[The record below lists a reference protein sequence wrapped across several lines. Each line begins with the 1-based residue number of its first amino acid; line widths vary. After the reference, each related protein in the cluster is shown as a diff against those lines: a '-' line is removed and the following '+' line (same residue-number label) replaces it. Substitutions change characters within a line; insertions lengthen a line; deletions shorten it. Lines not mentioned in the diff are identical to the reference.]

1 MTKRFEHYLYSLKN
15 KKIAVLGMG
24 ISNRPLVDFFYENDI
39 YPDLFDKN
47 EDEALHKKYHIPGKN
62 RVFLGHDYMSYC
74 KGYDLIFKTPSMRP
88 DLPELIAERERGAK
102 ITSEINEFLKF
113 CPCKTFGITG
123 SDGKSTTTT
132 IIAKMLEAEGYK
144 VWLGGNLGT
153 PLFNCLPKIK
163 EDHMAVL
170 ELSSFQLMTTEV
182 SPNVAVIT
190 NITPNHLDI
199 HKDFDEYIQAKKNIL
214 RYQKKNDKAVLNL
227 DNKITKEFY
236 EDYEN
241 EAIGFCKHQDCV
253 SCICYVDGVICKID
267 KMHNRMVLLEAD
279 RIRLPGIH
287 NIENYMAACGAVLD
301 DVCINSIQSV
311 AYSFKGVEHRRE
323 EVRTVNGR
331 TFYNDSIASSP
342 TRTKATL
349 STFKNKVILIAGGK
363 DKKNDYSIVAEDLC
377 NKVKVLI
384 LTGQTAQAIEDAV
397 KRYMEEN
404 RIEGPKIYRFDDF
417 EKAVRFSYEISEP
430 GDEIL
435 LSPASTSFD
444 RFKNFEERGNYFKE
458 IVEKLS

>member
-1 MTKRFEHYLYSLKN
+1 MTKRFNQYINSLKD

-24 ISNRPLVDFFYENDI
+24 ISNRPLVDFFMEKEI

-47 EDEALHKKYHIPGKN
+47 INDELTSQYYFPGKN
-62 RVFLGHDYMSYC
+62 ILHFGEDYMSYV
-74 KGYDLIFKTPSMRP
+74 KGYDVIFKTPSMRP
-88 DLPELIAERERGAK
+88 DLPELLDEQERGAI
-102 ITSEINEFLKF
+102 ITSEMNEFLRF

-170 ELSSFQLMTTEV
+170 ELSSFQLMTMEI
-182 SPNVAVIT
+182 SPDVAVIT

-199 HKDFDEYIQAKKNIL
+199 HKDYEEYIEAKRNIL
-214 RYQKKNDKAVLNL
+214 RYQKANGKAVLNL
-227 DNKITKEFY
+227 DNKLTAKFYDEYDKE
-236 EDYEN
+236 
-241 EAIGFCKHQDCV
+241 ALGFCKGRSCV
-253 SCICYVDGVICKID
+253 SCICYINDVVCKID
-267 KMHNRMVLLEAD
+267 KMEKQTVLLETNK
-279 RIRLPGIH
+279 IRLPGIH
-287 NIENYMAACGAVLD
+287 NIENYMAACGAVMD
-301 DVCINSIQSV
+301 DVTIKSMQKV
-311 AYSFKGVEHRRE
+311 AYEFKGVEHRRE
-323 EVRTVNGR
+323 EVRTVNQR

-349 STFKNKVILIAGGK
+349 STFKQKVILIAGGK
-363 DKKNDYSIVAEDLC
+363 DKKNDYSILAPDLC
-377 NKVKVLI
+377 EKVNTLI
-384 LTGQTAQAIEDAV
+384 LTGQTAQAIDDAL
-397 KRYMEEN
+397 KEYLN
-404 RIEGPKIYRFDDF
+404 KNGGKGPVIYRFDDF
-417 EKAVRFSYEISEP
+417 NEAVQFSYKISQP

-444 RFKNFEERGNYFKE
+444 RFKNFEERGNRFKE
-458 IVEKLS
+458 IVEIL